1 MLLASGQTVSERV
14 PACIGHTVS
23 QPNGLGQ
30 REGEPRQGEEGRSA
44 VPRVEWHRPRRLQ
57 RTQPQSR
64 RQIHESV
71 FIYHTCMYITTH
83 SKV

>member
-14 PACIGHTVS
+14 QACIGHTVS

-44 VPRVEWHRPRRLQ
+44 VPRVEWHRP
-57 RTQPQSR
+57 
-64 RQIHESV
+64 
-71 FIYHTCMYITTH
+71 
-83 SKV
+83 